1 MRMTFKACQ
10 QAMLTALING
20 TLALAL
26 MFLIEFAISG
36 HLHLTGPY
44 LWAGV
49 LICLVIFSAQ
59 FYRQLKLCRCD
70 QYRSSAEHHSKP
82 L

>member
-26 MFLIEFAISG
+26 MLLVEFAISG
-36 HLHLTGPY
+36 TLQLTGLY
-44 LWAGV
+44 LWAGM
-49 LICLVIFSAQ
+49 LIWLVIFSAQ
-59 FYRQLKLCRCD
+59 FYRQLKLCRCY
-70 QYRSSAEHHSKP
+70 QQRATVEHSKP

>member
-1 MRMTFKACQ
+1 MGMKFKACH
-10 QAMLTALING
+10 QAMLTALTNG

-26 MFLIEFAISG
+26 MLLVEFAISG
-36 HLHLTGPY
+36 SLRLTGPY
-44 LWAGV
+44 LWAGI
-49 LICLVIFSAQ
+49 LIWLVIFSAQ

-70 QYRSSAEHHSKP
+70 QQRTTVKHSKP

>member
-26 MFLIEFAISG
+26 MLLVEFAISG
-36 HLHLTGPY
+36 TLQLTGLY
-44 LWAGV
+44 LWAGM
-49 LICLVIFSAQ
+49 LIWLVIFSAQ

-70 QYRSSAEHHSKP
+70 QQRATVEHSKP

>member
-10 QAMLTALING
+10 QAMLTAVING
-20 TLALAL
+20 TLALVL
-26 MFLIEFAISG
+26 MLLVEFAISG
-36 HLHLTGPY
+36 TLQLTGPY
-44 LWAGV
+44 LWAGI
-49 LICLVIFSAQ
+49 LIWLVIFSAQ

-70 QYRSSAEHHSKP
+70 QQRTNVEHTEV